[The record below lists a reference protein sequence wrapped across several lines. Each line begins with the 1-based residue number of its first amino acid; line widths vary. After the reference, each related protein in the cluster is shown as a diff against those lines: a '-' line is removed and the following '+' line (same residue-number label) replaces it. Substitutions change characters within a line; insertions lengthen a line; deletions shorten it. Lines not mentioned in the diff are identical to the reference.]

1 MNMSTRAWMWI
12 GMVAIGMGPV
22 SAQVVD
28 PPPGVATSA
37 VAAVEKLGDQV
48 VRGNHRYAIDRMF
61 PRWKARMAKRL
72 GGMDKLEK
80 QLEKVN
86 EEMRLQGIHF
96 MSFKPAGV
104 PQVFEVWPGK
114 KTETVDG
121 KEVEVMIKTKW
132 LVLIPTVTRFRIID
146 DVGKYRYIESK
157 GFQIAVSDKGK
168 NDWYFMDGA
177 SVTVADL
184 RSLFPTFPDNVEL
197 PPIERREVK

>member
-1 MNMSTRAWMWI
+1 MRARVWMAA
-12 GMVAIGMGPV
+12 GMMMAGMGAGT
-22 SAQVVD
+22 AQVAD
-28 PPPGVATSA
+28 PPPGVASSA
-37 VAAVEKLGDQV
+37 VAAVRKLGDQV
-48 VRGNHRYAIDRMF
+48 VRGNHHYAIDRMF
-61 PRWKARMAKRL
+61 PRWKDRMAKRL
-72 GGMDKLEK
+72 GGMEKLEK
-80 QLEKVN
+80 QLDKVN

-96 MSFKPAGV
+96 MSFKPQGA
-104 PQVFEVWPGK
+104 PRVFEVWPGK
-114 KTETVDG
+114 KTEVVDG

-177 SVTVADL
+177 SVTVSDL
-184 RSLFPTFPDNVEL
+184 RSLFPTFPDSVKL